1 MNQKNITSKY
11 AGVDV
16 SKAGL
21 DCWKQSTRNQGGSF
35 KSFANNGK
43 GIRALLKWIPEGGHV
58 VAEATGGYEELLVCM
73 SHNLGAAVSVVNP
86 GGVRK
91 FADAQGRHAKTD
103 RLDAALIARYAE
115 VFRPASLPKPTKA
128 QMALASH
135 VDLREGLVNDRTCQL
150 NRLDKES
157 NPSLRVHLEEVI
169 DCLGKTIA
177 KIEKQIDSL
186 IASCPKM
193 TILSRELRKIPGIGP
208 VISSTLIALPPEL
221 GTLTRKEV
229 AALCGLAPYAR
240 YSGKKKGRR
249 YITAGR
255 AKLRRRLYMGA
266 TATLRTRTPLAAQYR
281 AMVARGKDRMVA
293 LIAVARKLAIRAN
306 TLCKPF
312 ASLQHADT

>member
-1 MNQKNITSKY
+1 MNQSNIAPKY
-11 AGVDV
+11 VGVDV

-35 KSFANNGK
+35 KNFANSGK
-43 GIRALLKWIPEGGHV
+43 GINALLKWIPKGGHV

-73 SHNLGAAVSVVNP
+73 SHNLGVPVSVVNP

-115 VFRPASLPKPTKA
+115 VFKPAPAPKPTKT
-128 QMALASH
+128 QMALAAH
-135 VDLREGLVNDRTCQL
+135 VDLREGLVNDRTSQL
-150 NRLDKES
+150 NRLDKET
-157 NPSLRVHLEEVI
+157 NPSLRAHLKEVI

-193 TILSRELRKIPGIGP
+193 TVLSRKLRRVPGIGP
-208 VISSTLIALPPEL
+208 VISSTLIALLPEL
-221 GTLTRKEV
+221 GTLSRKEV

-240 YSGKKKGRR
+240 DSGKKKGKR
-249 YITAGR
+249 YITGGR

-266 TATLRTRTPLAAQYR
+266 TALLRTRTPLATQYK
-281 AMVARGKDRMVA
+281 AMLAKGKLKMVA
-293 LIAVARKLAIRAN
+293 LIAVARKLAILAN
-306 TLCKPF
+306 SICKPF
-312 ASLQHADT
+312 ASLEYADT